1 MYHSYHYPT
10 LPSPGA
16 PYPAPSLSHPCFSS
30 AVLEAAENLKLP
42 HPFVCLTALSTI
54 AAVLQELV
62 DIEMPSGN
70 ALPVSLNTL
79 VTVPSGGGKNRTI
92 NLFKRSIEEF
102 EAQQV
107 LASER
112 EMAAYKTKYEIWYH
126 QRKDWLKKQ
135 RKVLSG
141 DELVEVLM
149 AHDQKVPVPP
159 KPFRMVFEDTTPE
172 ALLASLGEGG
182 HGAWLVTSEG
192 GIILSQ
198 HSMKNMPALN
208 QLWSGDRVTVDRKTT
223 GSFVLADV
231 RISVLIMSQPRIFED
246 FIRRYGG
253 LARESGFFAR
263 CLVLAVP
270 SSVVGQYEDGQVLN
284 WQKLEQF
291 HMVLR
296 RFLSMS
302 VSGISRSA
310 IRFSPE
316 ARRRWIAI
324 KNAVVEESRMG
335 GRFTDFPDLAA
346 RTPENI
352 ARISALLHFF
362 ESRSGDIT
370 VETLDYACRLC
381 LWHVDQF
388 VQMFSKRSTAEEDA
402 QLLYQWF
409 MARYDNN
416 SQVAHRKN
424 SIRQSC
430 PNSLRKDG
438 RFDAAFELLASRGYV
453 AVQVFGRST
462 QGVIFNPAGYGHG
475 YR

>member
-1 MYHSYHYPT
+1 MYHSYYYPT
-10 LPSPGA
+10 LPIPDA
-16 PYPAPSLSHPCFSS
+16 PYPAPSLAHPCFSS

-42 HPFVCLTALSTI
+42 HPFVCLTALSAI

-102 EAQQV
+102 EAQQI

-112 EMAAYKTKYEIWYH
+112 EMAAYKTKYEIWSH
-126 QRKDWLKKQ
+126 QRKDLLKKQ
-135 RKVLSG
+135 CKVLLG
-141 DELVEVLM
+141 DELVEVLL
-149 AHDQKVPVPP
+149 AHDQKAPVPP

-223 GSFVLADV
+223 GSFVLANV
-231 RISVLIMSQPRIFED
+231 RISVLIMSQPGIFED
-246 FIRRYGG
+246 FISRYGG

-270 SSVVGQYEDGQVLN
+270 PSVVGQYEDDQVLN
-284 WQKLEQF
+284 WQNLEQF
-291 HMVLR
+291 HVVLR

-310 IRFSPE
+310 VRFSPE

-362 ESRSGDIT
+362 EGRGCDISL
-370 VETLDYACRLC
+370 ETLDYACCLC
-381 LWHVDQF
+381 FWHVDQF
-388 VQMFSKRSTAEEDA
+388 VQMFSERSTGDEDA
-402 QLLYQWF
+402 QLLYKWF
-409 MARYDNN
+409 SKRYNDSGQCAYPKN
-416 SQVAHRKN
+416 SVRQTCPNVLRKN
-424 SIRQSC
+424 
-430 PNSLRKDG
+430 G
-438 RFDAAFELLASRGYV
+438 RFDAAFGVLASRGYLSP
-453 AVQVFGRST
+453 QIFGRST
-462 QGVIFNPAGYGHG
+462 QGVIFNPAGNAHG

>member
-1 MYHSYHYPT
+1 MYHSYCYPA
-10 LPSPGA
+10 LPIPGA
-16 PYPAPSLSHPCFSS
+16 PYPAPSLAHPCFSS

-42 HPFVCLTALSTI
+42 HPFVCLTALSAI

-79 VTVPSGGGKNRTI
+79 ITVPSGGGKNRTI

-102 EAQQV
+102 ETQQV
-107 LASER
+107 LASKG
-112 EMAAYKTKYEIWYH
+112 EMAAYKTKFEIWSH
-126 QRKDWLKKQ
+126 QRKDLLKKQ
-135 RKVLSG
+135 CKVLSG
-141 DELVEVLM
+141 DELVELM
-149 AHDQKVPVPP
+149 IAHDQKAPIPP

-172 ALLASLGEGG
+172 ALLGSLGAGG

-231 RISVLIMSQPRIFED
+231 RISVLIMSQPGIFED
-246 FIRRYGG
+246 FINRYGG

-270 SSVVGQYEDGQVLN
+270 PSVIGQYEDDQVLD
-284 WQKLEQF
+284 WQNLEQF
-291 HMVLR
+291 HVVLR

-310 IRFSPE
+310 VRFSPA
-316 ARRRWIAI
+316 ARSRWVVI
-324 KNAVVEESRMG
+324 KNAVVDESKMG

-362 ESRSGDIT
+362 EGRSGDIT

-381 LWHVDQF
+381 FWHIDQF
-388 VQMFSKRSTAEEDA
+388 VQMFSKRSTGEEDA
-402 QLLYQWF
+402 KILFGWF
-409 MARYDNN
+409 LGRYNNN
-416 SQVAHRKN
+416 SQVAHRKTAV
-424 SIRQSC
+424 RQAC

-438 RFDAAFELLASRGYV
+438 RFNAAFELLASRGYV
-453 AVQVFGRST
+453 ATQVFGKGA
-462 QGVIFNPAGYGHG
+462 QGVIFYPRGYGNG
-475 YR
+475 

>member
-1 MYHSYHYPT
+1 MYQSYNYPI
-10 LPSPGA
+10 LPSPSA
-16 PYPAPSLSHPCFSS
+16 PYTAPSVAHPCFSS

-42 HPFVCLTALSTI
+42 HPFVCLTALSAV

-79 VTVPSGGGKNRTI
+79 ITVPSGGGKNRTI

-107 LASER
+107 LASKG
-112 EMAAYKTKYEIWYH
+112 EMAAYKSKYEIWSY
-126 QRKDWLKKQ
+126 QRRDLLKK
-135 RKVLSG
+135 RCKILSG
-141 DELVEVLM
+141 DELVELLI
-149 AHDQKVPVPP
+149 AHDQKAPVSP

-172 ALLASLGEGG
+172 ALLASLGDGG

-208 QLWSGDRVTVDRKTT
+208 QLWSGDKVTVDRKTT
-223 GSFVLADV
+223 GSFLLADV
-231 RISVLIMSQPRIFED
+231 RISVLIMSQPGIFED

-270 SSVVGQYEDGQVLN
+270 PSVVGQYEDDQVLN
-284 WQKLEQF
+284 WASLEQF
-291 HMVLR
+291 HVVLR

-310 IRFSPE
+310 VRFSPE

-362 ESRSGDIT
+362 EGRSGDISL
-370 VETLDYACRLC
+370 ETLDYACRLC
-381 LWHVDQF
+381 FWHVDQF

-409 MARYDNN
+409 MARYNNN

-424 SIRQSC
+424 SIRQAC

-438 RFDAAFELLASRGYV
+438 RFDAAFELLSSKGYI
-453 AVQVFGRST
+453 ATQVFAKGA
-462 QGVIFNPAGYGHG
+462 QGVVFYPGG
-475 YR
+475 YRNR

>member
-1 MYHSYHYPT
+1 MYQSYHYPT
-10 LPSPGA
+10 LPIPGA
-16 PYPAPSLSHPCFSS
+16 PYPAPSVAHPCFN
-30 AVLEAAENLKLP
+30 AAIEEAAENLKLP
-42 HPFVCLTALSTI
+42 LPFVCLTALSAI
-54 AAVLQELV
+54 SAVLQKLV

-70 ALPVSLNTL
+70 ALPVSLNAL
-79 VTVPSGGGKNRTI
+79 VTVPSGGGKNRMI
-92 NLFKRSIEEF
+92 NLFKKSIEEF

-112 EMAAYKTKYEIWYH
+112 EMAAHKTKSEIWLH
-126 QRKDWLKKQ
+126 QRKDLLKKQ
-135 RKVLSG
+135 RRVLSG
-141 DELVEVLM
+141 DELVEMLI
-149 AHDQKVPVPP
+149 AHDQKVPVAP

-172 ALLASLGEGG
+172 ALLASLGDGG

-231 RISVLIMSQPRIFED
+231 RISVLIMSQPGIFED
-246 FIRRYGG
+246 FIGRYGG

-270 SSVVGQYEDGQVLN
+270 PSVVGQYEEDQVLN
-284 WQKLEQF
+284 WQSLAQF
-291 HMVLR
+291 HVVLR

-302 VSGISRSA
+302 VSGISRSVV
-310 IRFSPE
+310 RFSPE

-324 KNAVVEESRMG
+324 KNSVVEESRMG

-362 ESRSGDIT
+362 EGRSGDIT

-381 LWHVDQF
+381 FWHADQF
-388 VQMFSKRSTAEEDA
+388 VQMFSEQSTAEEDA

-409 MARYDNN
+409 MGRYKNN
-416 SQVAHRKN
+416 SQSAHRKN
-424 SIRQSC
+424 AVRQAC
-430 PNSLRKDG
+430 PNSLRKKG
-438 RFDAAFELLASRGYV
+438 RFDAAFEVLASRGYL
-453 AVQVFGRST
+453 AIQVFGKGA
-462 QGVIFNPAGYGHG
+462 QAVVFYPGGYGN
-475 YR
+475 R